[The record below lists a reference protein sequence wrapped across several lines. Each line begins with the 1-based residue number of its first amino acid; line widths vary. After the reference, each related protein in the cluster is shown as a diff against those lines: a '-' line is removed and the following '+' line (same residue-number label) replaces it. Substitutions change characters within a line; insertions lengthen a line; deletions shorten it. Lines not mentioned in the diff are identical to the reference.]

1 MFVMCIA
8 MFANA
13 FFALNGIHAE
23 ISEDSSEDATT
34 FEPLW
39 EEAFK
44 LPLCRFFFQ
53 LVSHWSG

>member
-1 MFVMCIA
+1 MLSY
-8 MFANA
+8 
-13 FFALNGIHAE
+13 ALNGIHAE

-44 LPLCRFFFQ
+44 LPLVDSFFN
-53 LVSHWSG
+53 

>member
-1 MFVMCIA
+1 MFVMCVA

-23 ISEDSSEDATT
+23 TSVDLSEDATIL
-34 FEPLW
+34 EPLW

-44 LPLCRFFFQ
+44 LPLVDSFFN
-53 LVSHWSG
+53 